1 MGCVGEMDC
10 WWRGKIVGACC
21 DFGDW
26 AILESGGC
34 RLVRLGGEL
43 ELGWAKMLKR
53 SASLR
58 GGTGVTEAVRGCV

>member
-1 MGCVGEMDC
+1 M
-10 WWRGKIVGACC
+10 GACC

-43 ELGWAKMLKR
+43 ELG
-53 SASLR
+53 
-58 GGTGVTEAVRGCV
+58 